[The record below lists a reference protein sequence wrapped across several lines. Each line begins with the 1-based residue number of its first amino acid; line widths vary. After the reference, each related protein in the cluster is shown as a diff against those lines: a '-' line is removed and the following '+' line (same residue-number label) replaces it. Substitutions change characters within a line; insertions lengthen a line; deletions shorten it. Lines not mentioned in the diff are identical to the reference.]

1 MPTCCEDEEEWEH
14 GSQPH
19 RFHVRG
25 HQYQYPVRT
34 RLGHIESEGPP
45 NGSRFSCGRD
55 GAWHAVWLSVSS
67 TAPWRTNETLVRRP
81 QLQALVRRRVALQ
94 RGLRLPRSGRAV
106 LS

>member
-45 NGSRFSCGRD
+45 NGSRLSCGRSARRRKVVERRRRFVGETTQLFLTCARPSGFKRVLG
-55 GAWHAVWLSVSS
+55 GAIPFLSV
-67 TAPWRTNETLVRRP
+67 
-81 QLQALVRRRVALQ
+81 
-94 RGLRLPRSGRAV
+94 
-106 LS
+106 

>member
-45 NGSRFSCGRD
+45 NGSRLSCGRLARLRKKHRKTSWEGK
-55 GAWHAVWLSVSS
+55 GATVQL
-67 TAPWRTNETLVRRP
+67 PYRTKKNASFKRLLGRTFTSLC
-81 QLQALVRRRVALQ
+81 QQAGTQ
-94 RGLRLPRSGRAV
+94 P
-106 LS
+106 